1 MLYRKDEVLETWRL
15 ITAPVLWVE
24 GDLTDT
30 TQWWGHRY
38 PRSDFEAR
46 LAVVPKLQ
54 RERLSPC
61 GHMLHHDQPAALAGH
76 LARFLA

>member
-1 MLYRKDEVLETWRL
+1 MPWLEGAARPGTE
-15 ITAPVLWVE
+15 AAV
-24 GDLTDT
+24 
-30 TQWWGHRY
+30 
-38 PRSDFEAR
+38 FEAR